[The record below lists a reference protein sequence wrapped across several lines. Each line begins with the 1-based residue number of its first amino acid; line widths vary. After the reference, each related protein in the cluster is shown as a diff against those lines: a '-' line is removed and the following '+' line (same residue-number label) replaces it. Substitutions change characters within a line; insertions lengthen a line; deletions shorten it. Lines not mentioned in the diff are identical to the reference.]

1 VGNDEAG
8 VVTLPR
14 PASCG
19 GADKIETKEDKPE
32 IEPGRAIDVGAGDA
46 GTESGFEESGGG
58 TNPGEGN
65 EKEHSQ
71 MDRAEGVNG
80 SPNGG
85 VAASGLDLL
94 FTRFGQWHP
103 WRIEGTGGRTRGATL
118 HTGYS
123 LSWRL

>member
-19 GADKIETKEDKPE
+19 GADKIETKENEPE

-85 VAASGLDLL
+85 VDASGLDLL

-103 WRIEGTGGRTRGATL
+103 
-118 HTGYS
+118 
-123 LSWRL
+123 